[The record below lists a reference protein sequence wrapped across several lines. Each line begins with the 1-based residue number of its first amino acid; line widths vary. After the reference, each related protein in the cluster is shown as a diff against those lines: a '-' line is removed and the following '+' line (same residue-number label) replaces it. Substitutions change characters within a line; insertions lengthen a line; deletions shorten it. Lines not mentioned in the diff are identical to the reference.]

1 MLTMAIPDMEILV
14 VYLFIIH
21 FECVSHVAPAV
32 YGSKGEEFEGI
43 GSSCSCSSSSRICD
57 ACLYVNSQL
66 VCAAN
71 EDRCLHIF
79 STSSGRRL

>member
-1 MLTMAIPDMEILV
+1 MLTMAIPDIETLV

-43 GSSCSCSSSSRICD
+43 GS
-57 ACLYVNSQL
+57 V
-66 VCAAN
+66 
-71 EDRCLHIF
+71 
-79 STSSGRRL
+79 